1 MMEEDSLPNS
11 AIQPLHSLTKSIRS
25 MFTKNA
31 RVYSELQCDNDT
43 LRDQVSRNN
52 SFRDEITDDFSRIKN
67 DLETQERQIATVL
80 RERDEVTLK
89 LQTVEQE
96 HALSKRAN
104 DEMKAEYDRFIDDVM
119 SSLRAQH

>member
-80 RERDEVTLK
+80 
-89 LQTVEQE
+89 
-96 HALSKRAN
+96 
-104 DEMKAEYDRFIDDVM
+104 
-119 SSLRAQH
+119 